1 MRVPNADQAVVPSR
15 KITQYLLDLASP
27 KGHDKAVV
35 FIHFGFSMAQWEKLE
50 IQLLKHILENDVSKV
65 EKRGDMTIYVVVGL
79 IETPSNRPLLLRS
92 VWKVEHGQTAPYLV
106 TAYPE

>member
-15 KITQYLLDLASP
+15 KITQYLLDLTSP

-35 FIHFGFSMAQWEKLE
+35 LIHFGFSMAQWERLQ
-50 IQLLKHILENDVSKV
+50 IQLLRHIVQNDVSKV
-65 EKRGDMTIYVVVGL
+65 ENRGDMTIYVVAGL

-92 VWKVEHGQTAPYLV
+92 VWKIEHGQTVPYLV

>member
-1 MRVPNADQAVVPSR
+1 MRVPNADQAIVPSR
-15 KITQYLLDLASP
+15 KITQYLLDLTSP

-50 IQLLKHILENDVSKV
+50 IQLLRHVLYNDVSKV
-65 EKRGDMTIYVVVGL
+65 ENRGDLTIYVVAGF

-92 VWKVEHGQTAPYLV
+92 VWKVEQGQTVPYLV